1 VVVVALVDM
10 LHLLQALLLP
20 QTTALLLALAEQLQ
34 QMELEVM
41 AVIRLF

>member
-1 VVVVALVDM
+1 VVVALVDM
-10 LHLLQALLLP
+10 LQLLQALLLL

-34 QMELEVM
+34 QMELEPM

>member
-10 LHLLQALLLP
+10 LHLLQPLLLP
-20 QTTALLLALAEQLQ
+20 QATELLLALAEQLQ